1 MKAPNGKDSN
11 LPENFWLTVRTKA
24 FKSWFG
30 DWEND
35 PQNASKVV
43 DENGEPLVVY
53 HGTNADFSIFEG
65 QKIKNTSEGAG
76 FYFTPNKNLAQGFGN
91 IKATFLN
98 IRNPQYAYGNIDLV
112 SDTYEEDYEKENK
125 EAIDKGLQEV
135 KKKLEK
141 KGYKF
146 YKQVQKD
153 LFDVI
158 GTQTQEV
165 LDGLLYLRNFVENE
179 NLDEEKIYN
188 DIREAEKEV
197 FKVDGYTTNR
207 YGGDQ
212 KVYVAFTS
220 NQIKSINNRGSFDNN
235 NPDIYFQD
243 AYHGTPHRFEEFSTD
258 NIGTGEGAQAHG
270 WGLYFAKNKDVS
282 ERYRRLLTS
291 GNDVDFTSN
300 KPISQEQKEYLKD
313 LIDWTNVD
321 NSNKDWYL
329 KQLKNEIK
337 YMQDMF
343 TKTLNNAE
351 QDKQTQTYLLN
362 KLKEFDGEIEQFINA
377 LTNEELS
384 MKVVFYGKL
393 ISVKD
398 FFKQTIGAYST
409 KQDIIQRC
417 NNQID
422 SDNKQIKKAKEILNL
437 LKDIDL
443 DSLNVQTKKSGQL
456 FQVDIPENDV
466 LLDEQKTFDE
476 QPEKVQKALKEIAE
490 KEFPPESITRN
501 DIAML
506 KYINKYM
513 EGISGNYNEQDLR
526 HSLWVAMEDYLLY
539 GKEKNIEK
547 IKKEVVP
554 SGQQVRIDF
563 VNSIDNIDRFG
574 TKKPIDFN
582 FKGNNG
588 RRIYN
593 LIASR
598 INGSGNSF
606 RDASLLLNKYGIKGI
621 TYDGRQDGRAY
632 VIFDDKAIKIL
643 EKYYQSEINKTIEQ
657 DLKNL
662 GYTKDV
668 YFEDRE
674 DKIDDKDVTKIQDF
688 KDIVDSDKDVSF
700 SISLGQTPKKL
711 VESGAKQR
719 ELFVSKEI
727 INKSQNKKN
736 IGHDLDKEI
745 LKQVPEKLYNPIA
758 VMKSRTV
765 DNSLVVITEL
775 NDKKNNPVIIAIKLD
790 NKGRNNNII
799 NEIKTIHG
807 RSGFENLFG
816 HSLFEK
822 KVAKIDIKKA
832 KSLPTNYRAVIAQ
845 RVANSS
851 NWILVL
857 TGNIGLN
864 FIALPIKVLYC
875 TKALMLF

>member
-53 HGTNADFSIFEG
+53 HGNNADFSIFEG

-220 NQIKSINNRGSFDNN
+220 NQIKSINNRGAFDNN
-235 NPDIYFQD
+235 NPDIYFQNGSPQVAPLSEQIKKKISDLEEQRVYENKYGQTIDLDKSLRVFKKEAEKYAVEERKSYLLDLLDNDKDKFIDEFGKSNIQEMLDDYNSDNEEQIESVQEALNNDDIRADIKNVIEDTTGYEIENSEQYHNLLRKYGNYIDNRINVLADILKEKGYKVKIDKSNMSESNYIYLPEQEVSIRLSEHTDRYDNDIDLRYSNSIEENIKNIEEYFQEKFYQD
-243 AYHGTPHRFEEFSTD
+243 AYHGTPHIFDLFSTD

-270 WGLYFAKNKDVS
+270 WGLYFSKLKAIAEK
-282 ERYRRLLTS
+282 YRRLLTS

-329 KQLKNEIK
+329 KKLKNEIK

-362 KLKEFDGEIEQFINA
+362 KLKEFDGEIEQFITEVCHF
-377 LTNEELS
+377 L
-384 MKVVFYGKL
+384 
-393 ISVKD
+393 
-398 FFKQTIGAYST
+398 
-409 KQDIIQRC
+409 
-417 NNQID
+417 
-422 SDNKQIKKAKEILNL
+422 
-437 LKDIDL
+437 
-443 DSLNVQTKKSGQL
+443 
-456 FQVDIPENDV
+456 
-466 LLDEQKTFDE
+466 EQK
-476 QPEKVQKALKEIAE
+476 
-490 KEFPPESITRN
+490 
-501 DIAML
+501 
-506 KYINKYM
+506 
-513 EGISGNYNEQDLR
+513 
-526 HSLWVAMEDYLLY
+526 
-539 GKEKNIEK
+539 
-547 IKKEVVP
+547 
-554 SGQQVRIDF
+554 
-563 VNSIDNIDRFG
+563 
-574 TKKPIDFN
+574 
-582 FKGNNG
+582 
-588 RRIYN
+588 
-593 LIASR
+593 
-598 INGSGNSF
+598 
-606 RDASLLLNKYGIKGI
+606 
-621 TYDGRQDGRAY
+621 
-632 VIFDDKAIKIL
+632 
-643 EKYYQSEINKTIEQ
+643 KT
-657 DLKNL
+657 
-662 GYTKDV
+662 
-668 YFEDRE
+668 
-674 DKIDDKDVTKIQDF
+674 
-688 KDIVDSDKDVSF
+688 S
-700 SISLGQTPKKL
+700 
-711 VESGAKQR
+711 
-719 ELFVSKEI
+719 
-727 INKSQNKKN
+727 
-736 IGHDLDKEI
+736 
-745 LKQVPEKLYNPIA
+745 
-758 VMKSRTV
+758 
-765 DNSLVVITEL
+765 
-775 NDKKNNPVIIAIKLD
+775 KNNFSD
-790 NKGRNNNII
+790 G
-799 NEIKTIHG
+799 
-807 RSGFENLFG
+807 
-816 HSLFEK
+816 K
-822 KVAKIDIKKA
+822 K
-832 KSLPTNYRAVIAQ
+832 
-845 RVANSS
+845 
-851 NWILVL
+851 
-857 TGNIGLN
+857 
-864 FIALPIKVLYC
+864 F
-875 TKALMLF
+875 F